1 MIFLILTLFV
11 FSMDLYL
18 KNQIEQ
24 ADQSEFPKTLL
35 ENRLIL
41 TRTHNK
47 GMFMNLLDKHPL
59 LTKVLP
65 GGACLLVLC
74 FYIPLLFE
82 KGRLL
87 LKLGL
92 SLLAGGALS
101 NLADHLIR
109 GYVVDYIYVPW
120 KFLKKIIFNL
130 ADAAV
135 FLGVLFCALSEL
147 FRKR

>member
-1 MIFLILTLFV
+1 MV
-11 FSMDLYL
+11 
-18 KNQIEQ
+18 
-24 ADQSEFPKTLL
+24 
-35 ENRLIL
+35 
-41 TRTHNK
+41 
-47 GMFMNLLDKHPL
+47 
-59 LTKVLP
+59 
-65 GGACLLVLC
+65 
-74 FYIPLLFE
+74 
-82 KGRLL
+82 RLL